1 MDAIGQKLRDA
12 REKLGLTLNEV
23 ERITRI
29 RVRYL
34 EMLEKGDFD
43 AMPSI
48 VQARGFLKNYA
59 EFLGLNTS
67 AMLDDFADVMHTNHK
82 RSKAKPPAAAPA
94 PTPTPNSVPVR
105 LRRPRWLTTDLLV
118 GVVGSLGVIA
128 VLLWG
133 GSRLMDSLR
142 GDTDAN
148 NGTAGLPEPTSTQS
162 IQIPT
167 SSPLPAET
175 EDPALGITPEAT
187 ATSPNII
194 IGPGNTVDLM
204 IVAEQHTWIRVSA
217 DGEERYVGRMDP
229 GETIE
234 VQGQT
239 VVEIVTGNGGGVRV
253 YFNGQDQGLLGSF
266 SEVVIRL
273 YGLAGPMTPTP
284 TLQPSPTPTNTP
296 GPTGTPTESEG
307 E

>member
-1 MDAIGQKLRDA
+1 MDAIGQRLRDA

-34 EMLEKGDFD
+34 EMLEKGDFE

-59 EFLGLNTS
+59 EFLGLNTT
-67 AMLDDFADVMHTNHK
+67 AMLDDFADVMHTNQK
-82 RSKAKPPAAAPA
+82 RSKAKPPAATPAPA
-94 PTPTPNSVPVR
+94 ENSVPVR

-133 GSRLMDSLR
+133 GSRLMASLR
-142 GDTDAN
+142 SDSDSN
-148 NGTAGLPEPTSTQS
+148 NGTAGLPEATSTQS

-167 SSPLPAET
+167 SSPLPAGT
-175 EDPALGITPEAT
+175 EDPALGLTPAAT
-187 ATSPNII
+187 ATAPDII
-194 IGPGNTVDLM
+194 IGPGNIVDLR
-204 IVAEQHTWIRVSA
+204 IVAEQHAWIRVSA
-217 DGEERYVGRMDP
+217 DGEEQYVGRMAP
-229 GETIE
+229 GEMIE

-273 YGLAGPMTPTP
+273 YGLTGPMTPTP
-284 TLQPSPTPTNTP
+284 TLQPSPTPTDTP
-296 GPTGTPTESEG
+296 GPTGTPTEPEG

>member
-1 MDAIGQKLRDA
+1 MDAIGQKLREA

-34 EMLEKGDFD
+34 EMLEKGDFN

-67 AMLDDFADVMHTNHK
+67 AMLDEFADVMHINQK
-82 RSKAKPPAAAPA
+82 RPKAKPAAAAPTPA
-94 PTPTPNSVPVR
+94 PNAVHVR

-133 GSRLMDSLR
+133 GSRLMASLR
-142 GDTDAN
+142 SDSN
-148 NGTAGLPEPTSTQS
+148 NGPAGLPETTSTQS

-175 EDPALGITPEAT
+175 EDPALVITPEVTAT
-187 ATSPNII
+187 APNII
-194 IGPGNTVDLM
+194 IGPGNIVDIQ
-204 IVAEQHTWIRVSA
+204 IVAEQHAWIRVSA
-217 DGEERYVGRMDP
+217 DGEERYAGRIAP

-239 VVEIVTGNGGGVRV
+239 VVEIVTGNGAGVRV

-273 YGLAGPMTPTP
+273 WGLTGPMTPTP

-296 GPTGTPTESEG
+296 GPTETPTESG
-307 E
+307 GD

>member
-43 AMPSI
+43 SMPSI

-67 AMLDDFADVMHTNHK
+67 AMLDDFAGVMHTNQK
-82 RSKAKPPAAAPA
+82 RPKAKSPAAAPA
-94 PTPTPNSVPVR
+94 PAPNSVPVR

-133 GSRLMDSLR
+133 GSRLMANLRSDSN
-142 GDTDAN
+142 AN
-148 NGTAGLPEPTSTQS
+148 DGTAGLLEPTSTQS

-175 EDPALGITPEAT
+175 EDPALGFTPEAT
-187 ATSPNII
+187 ATAPNII
-194 IGPGNTVDLM
+194 IGPGNIVDLR
-204 IVAEQHTWIRVSA
+204 IVAEQHAWIRVSA
-217 DGEERYVGRMDP
+217 DGEEQYAGRMAP

-234 VQGQT
+234 VQGQN

-273 YGLAGPMTPTP
+273 WGLAGPMTPTP

-296 GPTGTPTESEG
+296 GPTGTPTETGG

>member
-34 EMLEKGDFD
+34 EMLEKGDID
-43 AMPSI
+43 SIPSI

-59 EFLGLNTS
+59 EFLGLNTT
-67 AMLDDFADVMHTNHK
+67 ALLDDFASVLHTGK
-82 RSKAKPPAAAPA
+82 RRQKAKPLAAASTA
-94 PTPTPNSVPVR
+94 PEPTSVRVR
-105 LRRPRWLTTDLLV
+105 FRRPRWLTTDLLV

-133 GSRLMDSLR
+133 GSRLMANLR
-142 GDTDAN
+142 SGSNSSNDTTGN
-148 NGTAGLPEPTSTQS
+148 LESTSTQS
-162 IQIPT
+162 IQVPT
-167 SSPLPAET
+167 SSPLPADT
-175 EDPALGITPEAT
+175 EDPSLSFTPEAT
-187 ATSPNII
+187 ATAPNII
-194 IGPGNTVDLM
+194 IGPGNIVDLR
-204 IVAEQHTWIRVSA
+204 IIAEQHAWIRISA
-217 DGEERYVGRMDP
+217 DGEEQYVGRMAP
-229 GETIE
+229 GETLE
-234 VQGQT
+234 VQGQN
-239 VVEIVTGNGGGVRV
+239 VVEIITGNGGGVRV

-273 YGLAGPMTPTP
+273 WGLSGPMTPTP

-296 GPTGTPTESEG
+296 GPTGTPTETGG